1 VLELGLIV
9 AAALLA
15 WGLTGLAVNALSSQR
30 HRIEPNERSMHKVPT
45 PAGGGIA
52 IVTAIAVLWP
62 VWSWPSATLPKLLL
76 ALAIT
81 LAVVS
86 WIDDRRDLWP
96 LTRLVTQAVAVAI
109 VVACVPDKWR
119 VLPAMPLLGE
129 RALLALA
136 WLWMINLNNFMDGID
151 GLAGSEAMAVG
162 LGYAGV
168 TILAGGDRGFE
179 PLALAIAGAS
189 AGYLVWNWHPARI
202 FMGDVGSIPLG
213 YLLGFLMLDLA
224 VRGQIAAAL
233 ILPMYFIAD
242 ATITLAR
249 RVLAGEKPWHPH
261 RTHFYQRAAR
271 GPARQDEVVLRV
283 MLANAVL
290 ICLALL
296 SVRHPVQAFGAA
308 LAVTA
313 ALLASLSHAAR
324 NREPAAKP
332 AKHAKP
338 GRRG

>member
-1 VLELGLIV
+1 MLELGLII

-30 HRIEPNERSMHKVPT
+30 HRVEPNDRSMHKVPT
-45 PAGGGIA
+45 PAGGGIGIIAA
-52 IVTAIAVLWP
+52 ISVLWP
-62 VWSWPSATLPKLLL
+62 VWSWPSGILPKLLL
-76 ALAIT
+76 ALALA

-96 LTRLVTQAVAVAI
+96 ATRLLTQAVVVAI
-109 VVACVPDKWR
+109 VVAWVPDTWR
-119 VLPAMPLLGE
+119 LLTAIPLWGD

-136 WLWMINLNNFMDGID
+136 WLWMVNLNNFMDGID
-151 GLAGSEAMAVG
+151 GLAASEAMAVG

-168 TILAGGDRGFE
+168 VILAGGDRPFE

-224 VRGQIAAAL
+224 MRGQVAAAL
-233 ILPMYFIAD
+233 ILPMYFVAD

-271 GPARQDEVVLRV
+271 GTARQDEVVLRV

-296 SVRHPVQAFGAA
+296 SVRHPVQSFGVA

-313 ALLASLSHAAR
+313 VLLASLSHAAR
-324 NREPAAKP
+324 GTDPADKP
-332 AKHAKP
+332 ATPAEP
-338 GRRG
+338 G

>member
-1 VLELGLIV
+1 MVELGLIV

-15 WGLTGLAVNALSSQR
+15 WALSGLAVRALSSP
-30 HRIEPNERSMHKVPT
+30 HHHVHPNDRSMHTAPT

-52 IVTAIAVLWP
+52 IIAAVAVLWP
-62 VWSWPSATLPKLLL
+62 VWSWPASPLPKVLL
-76 ALAIT
+76 ALAIM
-81 LAVVS
+81 LAIVS
-86 WIDDRRDLWP
+86 WIDDRRELWP
-96 LTRLVTQAVAVAI
+96 ITRLVSQAVAVAI
-109 VVACVPDKWR
+109 VMAVLPDNWR
-119 VLPAMPLLGE
+119 VLPAMPLWAE
-129 RALLALA
+129 RGLLALA
-136 WLWMINLNNFMDGID
+136 WLWTINLNNFMDGID
-151 GLAGSEAMAVG
+151 GLAASEAMAVA

-168 TILAGGDRGFE
+168 VILAGGDRAFE
-179 PLALAIAGAS
+179 PMALAIAGAS
-189 AGYLVWNWHPARI
+189 VGYLVWNWHPARI

-224 VRGQIAAAL
+224 LRGLVAAAL

-249 RVLAGEKPWHPH
+249 RMMAGEKPWQAH

-271 GPARQDEVVLRV
+271 GSVRQDEVVLRV

-296 SVRHPVQAFGAA
+296 SVRHPVQSFGAA
-308 LAVTA
+308 VAVTL

-324 NREPAAKP
+324 GVAPTVKP
-332 AKHAKP
+332 AGK
-338 GRRG
+338 G